1 MSANDPKRTS
11 AAGSSLCGVA
21 WPAVPCRRRTSG
33 VGGSPFPRQAR
44 REASQ
49 TSVFRCFYDAS
60 QRIINQLSA
69 HIILRGRDRL
79 MSDER
84 TIVKVVG
91 VSLTV
96 VFVGLMILGRYFL
109 LAP

>member
-1 MSANDPKRTS
+1 
-11 AAGSSLCGVA
+11 
-21 WPAVPCRRRTSG
+21 
-33 VGGSPFPRQAR
+33 
-44 REASQ
+44 
-49 TSVFRCFYDAS
+49 
-60 QRIINQLSA
+60 
-69 HIILRGRDRL
+69 

-109 LAP
+109 LAPICKVIRRVDRPVRSCQVHFEIRKNGGSVGWGSR